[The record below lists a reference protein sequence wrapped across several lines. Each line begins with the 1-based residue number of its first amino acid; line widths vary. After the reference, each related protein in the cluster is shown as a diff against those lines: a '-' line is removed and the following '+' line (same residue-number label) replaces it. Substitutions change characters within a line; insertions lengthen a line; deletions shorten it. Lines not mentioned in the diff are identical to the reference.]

1 MTSKDK
7 WSIQN
12 RNHIALSDSEAE
24 LYDEEYAENNYQTRQ
39 YMKFEEGILLNVVSQ
54 VLDTGLAIDLGC
66 GTGRDLFKY
75 ADKFDSVIGWDFSEK
90 MIEVTARKAKENG
103 YSNVIAEVRDVEKE
117 GFAGIKTG
125 SVGFINAGFGMGSFI
140 RDLPK
145 FTCDVH
151 RVLSDGGTFMTTF
164 YNKDSIVQFMDSKCF
179 AAIPDVENNTLTVDT
194 GNNQFVIPCISYTV
208 NELKDIFSKQFE
220 ITALYTYPTIS
231 TIVSNGVLNV
241 PQIKKA
247 IIQLEE
253 AAKES
258 LWGHYIVLLCRKK

>member
-1 MTSKDK
+1 MTNNDK

-12 RNHIALSDSEAE
+12 LNHIALSDSEAE

-39 YMKFEEGILLNVVSQ
+39 YMKFEEGILMGVVTQ

-90 MIEVTARKAKENG
+90 MIEVTSRKAKKIG
-103 YSNVIAEVRDVEKE
+103 LSNVIAEVRDVEKE
-117 GFAGIKTG
+117 GFAGIEDE

-140 RDLPK
+140 QDLPK
-145 FTCDVH
+145 FACDVH
-151 RVLSDGGTFMTTF
+151 RVLSDEGIFMASF
-164 YNKDSIVQFMDSKCF
+164 YNKDSLVRYMDSKCF

-208 NELKDIFSKQFE
+208 NELKEIFSKQFE

-231 TIVSNGVLNV
+231 TMVNNEVLNI

-253 AAKES
+253 AAKEC